1 LPSTKSTLKPTT
13 RDPDASKESILVAAT
28 QEFAELGLAGA
39 RVDRIAERAGVNKR
53 MLYYYFG
60 QKDDLFLAV
69 LERTYE
75 KIRNE
80 EQKLNLT
87 EVEPVEAIRRL
98 VSFTWNYYLQNPEF
112 IPLLNSENLHQAR
125 HLKQSTKIKSLHSPF
140 VSMLE
145 EVLGRG
151 RQAGVFRSGAD
162 PVHLYISIA
171 SLAYFYLS
179 NQHTLSTIFDRNLLS
194 RRARAE
200 RLSHIIDFVLGYLIK
215 T

>member
-1 LPSTKSTLKPTT
+1 MSSIKTNARPTT
-13 RDPDASKESILVAAT
+13 RDPDASKETILAAAT
-28 QEFAELGLAGA
+28 LEFAEEGLGGA
-39 RVDRIAERAGVNKR
+39 RVDRIAERAGINKR

-80 EQKLNLT
+80 ERKLNLT

-98 VSFTWNYYLQNPEF
+98 VSFTWHYYLENPEF
-112 IPLLNSENLHQAR
+112 IPLLNTENLHQAR
-125 HLKQSTKIKSLHSPF
+125 HLKQSTKVRSMHSPF

-145 EVLGRG
+145 EVLERG
-151 RQAGVFRSGAD
+151 RQEKVFRSGAD
-162 PVHLYISIA
+162 PVQLYITIA

-179 NQHTLSTIFDRNLLS
+179 NRHTLSTIFDRDLVS
-194 RRARAE
+194 QRARAE
-200 RLSHIIDFVLGYLIK
+200 RLSHMTDVVLGYLIRA
-215 T
+215 